1 MHPFHIGSTALQC
14 DVGLNTLL
22 LTGEIRAVCIPVGTA
37 NQSSIK
43 LSLSL
48 SFSPFFSALSETGQ
62 WERVGTRLSMMYEIF
77 ELGGGGQESIGAPNQ
92 SRSSWSS

>member
-1 MHPFHIGSTALQC
+1 MWRRIKHIA
-14 DVGLNTLL
+14 
-22 LTGEIRAVCIPVGTA
+22 GEIRAVCIPVGTA

-48 SFSPFFSALSETGQ
+48 SFSPFFSTLSKTGQ

-77 ELGGGGQESIGAPNQ
+77 ELGGGDKSQLELLISHVLAGAPKCIQ
-92 SRSSWSS
+92 